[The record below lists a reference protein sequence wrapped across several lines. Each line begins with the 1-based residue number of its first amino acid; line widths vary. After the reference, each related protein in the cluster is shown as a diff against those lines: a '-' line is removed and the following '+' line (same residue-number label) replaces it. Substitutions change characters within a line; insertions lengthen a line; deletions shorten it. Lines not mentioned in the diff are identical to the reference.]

1 MADSVVGKRRSPLRN
16 PLRLLVSR
24 EPWLAFLFM
33 LLSFVL
39 GVFWFVVL
47 VTLISVGSGLVITLV
62 GLPILAAT
70 LLLWIQGARL
80 ERLRVRALLGEPIH
94 DPYHAA
100 PEGANWWGK
109 LKTRLVDRHT
119 WLDLLYLFLLFP
131 IGIAEFVIAMTA
143 TAFPLSLVTM
153 PAYYWA
159 GDSPD
164 FFTMRIDTLPEAF
177 AVALIGL
184 PLLLATPYILVG
196 VGRGHAWL
204 ARHLLGRNREAELSE
219 RVGQLTVSRSQAL
232 ESAVGDLRRIE
243 RDLHDGAQ
251 QRLVTLSLELGLI
264 RNRLDEGTDPEIA
277 AQLESIG
284 QELREAI
291 DELRELAR
299 GIHPSILTD
308 SGLAAALESLA
319 KRSAL
324 PVSLDNRCTGRL
336 PERVEVTAYFVVAEA
351 LTNVAKYAQ
360 ASRVVVRL
368 ESRDGMV
375 RVEVDDDGN
384 GGADPGSGSGLSGL
398 QDRVSAI
405 GGQLWVESPPGEG
418 TQVWAEI
425 PVAESKTVVDGRQG
439 MPRSARSRSTSAA
452 SRNTA

>member
-251 QRLVTLSLELGLI
+251 QRLVKLSLDLGLAREKLANDPEAAAALITEAHEESKRAMAEI
-264 RNRLDEGTDPEIA
+264 RN
-277 AQLESIG
+277 
-284 QELREAI
+284 
-291 DELRELAR
+291 LAR
-299 GIHPSILTD
+299 GIHPAVLTD
-308 SGLAAALESLA
+308 RGLDAAV
-319 KRSAL
+319 SAL
-324 PVSLDNRCTGRL
+324 AGRSPAPVTVDIDLPGRL
-336 PERVEVTAYFVVAEA
+336 PDSVESNAYFIIAEA
-351 LTNVAKYAQ
+351 LTNVARHSA
-360 ASRVVVRL
+360 ASRASIRVR
-368 ESRDGMV
+368 RDA
-375 RVEVDDDGN
+375 EWLYIDIEDDGQ
-384 GGADPGSGSGLSGL
+384 GGADATRGTGLSGMA
-398 QDRVSAI
+398 DRAEALDGTLTIDSK
-405 GGQLWVESPPGEG
+405 PGEG
-418 TQVWAEI
+418 TRIHVEL
-425 PVAESKTVVDGRQG
+425 PCES
-439 MPRSARSRSTSAA
+439 
-452 SRNTA
+452 